1 MHKTVYII
9 ININTNLNT
18 NTNIWNLNI
27 TSDSNH
33 YPVLPPYTELAS
45 LRCTG
50 NKERQWKQEDR
61 RSLPDVRSSLNS
73 VSLAN
78 RLDKTNRIIT
88 ISEQTRNQRNEI

>member
-33 YPVLPPYTELAS
+33 YPVLPPNTELAS

-50 NKERQWKQEDR
+50 NKERQWK
-61 RSLPDVRSSLNS
+61 
-73 VSLAN
+73 
-78 RLDKTNRIIT
+78 
-88 ISEQTRNQRNEI
+88 